1 MIPDKIPPNA
11 DGTIPSGHRTYDAAV
26 KGKMV
31 GRIEEPINLLDLMV
45 INDNKGQRI
54 TNERMKGSKKAS
66 LNKSIMGQKIR
77 QVITEEDVDRAVK
90 ASQSRMGLL

>member
-1 MIPDKIPPNA
+1 
-11 DGTIPSGHRTYDAAV
+11 
-26 KGKMV
+26 
-31 GRIEEPINLLDLMV
+31 MV
-45 INDNKGQRI
+45 IKDNKGKRI